1 MNIKRIIQIVF
12 YLITFTSVQAQLNF
26 ETYFFSNESTQT
38 NSERSNL
45 LGISQV
51 SDVEDKYC

>member
-45 LGISQV
+45 LGISV
-51 SDVEDKYC
+51 RTS